1 VTLTN
6 VQWYHDTGGFD
17 SIPGWM
23 HYSDLMTFGK
33 VLEEQLRDDVNTVGD
48 LLEIGC
54 YQGKSAIAMGYG
66 LRKDEALHVVDVFGE
81 DTSGIPTEG
90 MEAYQGLG
98 VASFEANYR
107 RFHPDDPPVTHV
119 CASTD
124 ENLRKSFSG
133 REFRFIH
140 IDGGHAYDVVAKDIS
155 LAVSFAAGKAVIAL
169 DDYRTAHTPGTAA
182 AIWAAVAHGEL
193 FPFALTEVKMYATT
207 KRSTQTWWRDA
218 IVRSAAEVYGDYDMH
233 GLNVVRIR

>member
-1 VTLTN
+1 VTLTD
-6 VQWYHDTGGFD
+6 VKFYHDTGGFD

-33 VLEEQLRDDVNTVGD
+33 ILEYQLREGFQGD

-81 DTSGIPTEG
+81 HAPEIPTEG

-98 VASFEANYR
+98 VESFEANYR

-119 CASTD
+119 CASTAQG
-124 ENLRKSFSG
+124 LRESFAG

-155 LAVSFAAGKAVIAL
+155 LAASVAADSAVVAL

-207 KRSTQTWWRDA
+207 ERDAQIFWRDA
-218 IVRSAAEVYGDYDMH
+218 IVRMATEIYGDYDLH

>member
-1 VTLTN
+1 MTLTD
-6 VQWYHDTGGFD
+6 VKLYHDTGGFD

-33 VLEEQLRDDVNTVGD
+33 ILEEQLRDDVRVQGD

-66 LRKDEALHVVDVFGE
+66 LRAGEALHVCDLFGE
-81 DTSGIPTEG
+81 EVPGISTEG
-90 MEAYQGLG
+90 MDAYEGLNQT
-98 VASFEANYR
+98 SFEANYR
-107 RFHPDDPPVTHV
+107 RFHPDDPPVV
-119 CASTD
+119 YPCASTGG
-124 ENLRKSFSG
+124 LRDQLNG
-133 REFRFIH
+133 RKFRFIH
-140 IDGGHAYDVVAKDIS
+140 IDGGHAYEVVAKDIN
-155 LAVSFAAGKAVIAL
+155 LAVDVSSNGAVIAL

-182 AIWAAVAHGEL
+182 AIWSAVAHGIL

-207 KRSTQTWWRDA
+207 KRNLQLFWREA
-218 IVRSAAEVYGDYDMH
+218 IIRVATEVYGDYDLH